1 MINVNFKS
9 IAEKCLKKDIS
20 GHFILRS
27 GGTLHSNRLQKFG
40 FYNFK
45 NWEYFYNET
54 GICVNGKPEWDI
66 IDFNIDMNNDKR
78 TIQISLQQAREWYN
92 SGNDTLKTLAL
103 SSFSKEEIDPYP
115 RSWSEYLKN
124 HPGLLLSLIAPEP
137 MCSKLMAYSKLLLLR
152 REWIHIW
159 SQEQGLE
166 KDWEPDY
173 NYLSQHKYYIYFEYD
188 VMLIGWANNMM
199 HPLSFP
205 TRELAE
211 NFLNT
216 FKNLLEEAKSLY

>member
-1 MINVNFKS
+1 MINFKS

-45 NWEYFYNET
+45 NLEYFYNET

-92 SGNDTLKTLAL
+92 SGNDTLRTLAL

-115 RSWSEYLKN
+115 RSWGEYLKN
-124 HPGLLLSLIAPEP
+124 HPGNLVHAVAPGNLGNKLTVYGVLLT
-137 MCSKLMAYSKLLLLR
+137 LR
-152 REWIHIW
+152 EEWIHIW

-166 KDWEPDY
+166 KDWEPCKDNTVYDCCINY
-173 NYLSQHKYYIYFEYD
+173 NNVYSVIKVVLTCTY
-188 VMLIGWANNMM
+188 

-205 TRELAE
+205 TEELAT

-216 FKNLLEEAKSLY
+216 FKSLLVEAKGLY